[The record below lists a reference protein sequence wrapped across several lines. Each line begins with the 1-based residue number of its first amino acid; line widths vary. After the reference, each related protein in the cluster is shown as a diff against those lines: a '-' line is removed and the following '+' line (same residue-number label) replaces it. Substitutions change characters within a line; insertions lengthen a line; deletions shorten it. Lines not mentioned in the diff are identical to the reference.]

1 MHHAGAAGYAQ
12 LCGAASQL
20 FPDATADRVFEI
32 NSMKSS
38 KYI

>member
-20 FPDATADRVFEI
+20 FRGGTADRASEI
-32 NSMKSS
+32 NLMKSS
-38 KYI
+38 KYV